1 MDTQPFSIY
10 YDFLVEYK
18 VTLRIIYFKYLK
30 TEALHV
36 FINIQQDQLSDSE
49 NDIVSSVKKMALGRA

>member
-1 MDTQPFSIY
+1 LDTQPFSIY
-10 YDFLVEYK
+10 YDFLVKYK

-36 FINIQQDQLSDSE
+36 VIIIQQYQLSDNE
-49 NDIVSSVKKMALGRA
+49 NGVVSSVKKMALGGA